1 MLEVSQVC
9 MLECKEVRERK
20 MILVGVEPEGPG
32 GTAEQSLL
40 SLRYKLKLI

>member
-9 MLECKEVRERK
+9 LLERKEVKERK
-20 MILVGVEPEGPG
+20 MILVGLELEGPG
-32 GTAEQSLL
+32 GKAEQSLL